1 MKMYESSYLTIQY
14 IEEGNYQINTWL
26 PNSKNLDDSIFKT
39 ELAEQ
44 AKIALE
50 NKPSAFITDA
60 SSLLF
65 SIHPDLQEWVNQTIF
80 KDMYEAGIKKLALLS
95 SNDVVTQLSLE
106 QLVDDYTLKSFAI
119 EFFDDAEKAKEWIL
133 SPIEQPSIATD

>member
-1 MKMYESSYLTIQY
+1 MKMYESPYLTIQY

-26 PNSKNLDDSIFKT
+26 PNSQNLDDAIFKT
-39 ELAEQ
+39 EVAEQ

-50 NKPSAFITDA
+50 KNTFAFITDA

-65 SIHPDLQEWVNQTIF
+65 TIHPDVQEWVNQTIF
-80 KDMYEAGIKKLALLS
+80 KDMYEAGVKKLALLS
-95 SNDVVTQLSLE
+95 STDTVAQLSIE

-119 EFFDDAEKAKEWIL
+119 EFFDNTEKAKEWIL
-133 SPIEQPSIATD
+133 SPIEEPSTSL